1 MPLVVA
7 NCEDLARDED
17 VHSGQHAQ
25 LARCFRPGLEIRHP
39 QLALSTMMNV
49 VSLIQALLH
58 AAPTQ
63 VTMDRIRQLVK
74 LVGPEA
80 PTVEYKADMAQSIAA
95 AVAALANTYGGLVLV
110 GVSDRRVITGVKEK
124 TIEAVAEHCHSKI
137 EPPWVPDI
145 VPVPMDDGSG
155 RFVLVLRVAPGLT
168 PRPLLVDG
176 AAPIRSHST
185 THPASWQQLAA
196 LFAENDMRA
205 QADPWSTQRPDIPV
219 GAGGTDERVDLV
231 LRSGLNIAV
240 DPRAAWRP
248 LGEQHAD
255 RLAEALSHSL
265 LPAVLSDL
273 VSLGADCGPFE
284 RRGHNRSRVI
294 RLYWQAPAP
303 DRTRGLPVPVEA
315 LLTAEVPGGYG
326 HQATHLRVHL
336 DVTTRLAHWDA
347 LQEAEWQ
354 PVSGR
359 TKPPAEQRL
368 MSIEALELVI
378 GAMISTLVDERVVGA
393 LAGLAFVDALTIAQ
407 PRVLHMVTSR
417 PIPQVLDTRGLTQI
431 PGAGNSTGVHM
442 LADPGLDLADPEQ
455 RHGQVRSWLIQTA
468 LDAGLLGMEQRL
480 RDRPRPPDAG

>member
-1 MPLVVA
+1 
-7 NCEDLARDED
+7 
-17 VHSGQHAQ
+17 
-25 LARCFRPGLEIRHP
+25 
-39 QLALSTMMNV
+39 MMNV

-80 PTVEYKADMAQSIAA
+80 PTVEYKADMTQSIAT

-110 GVSDRRVITGVKEK
+110 GVSDQRVITGVKEK

-145 VPVPMDDGSG
+145 VPVPMDDGSD
-155 RFVLVLRVAPGLT
+155 RYVLVLRVTPGLT
-168 PRPLLVDG
+168 PRPLLVAG
-176 AAPIRSHST
+176 AAPVRSHST

-196 LFAENDMRA
+196 LFAENDVRA
-205 QADPWSTQRPDIPV
+205 QADPWSIQRPTIPV
-219 GAGGTDERVDLV
+219 ADGGPDERVDLV

-255 RLAEALSHSL
+255 RLAEALSHSP
-265 LPAVLSDL
+265 LPAVLSAL
-273 VSLGADCGPFE
+273 VSSSADGWPFE

-294 RLYWQAPAP
+294 RLHWQALPA
-303 DRTRGLPVPVEA
+303 DRTRDLPVPVEA
-315 LLTAEVPGGYG
+315 SLTAEVPGGYG

-336 DVTTRLAHWDA
+336 DVTTRLANWAA
-347 LQEAEWQ
+347 LQEPQWQ

-359 TKPPAEQRL
+359 TEPPAEPWL
-368 MSIEALELVI
+368 MSIQTLDSVMD
-378 GAMISTLVDERVVGA
+378 AMISTLVDEQVVGA

-407 PRVLHMVTSR
+407 PRVLHMVTTR
-417 PIPQVLDTRGLTQI
+417 PIPQVLDTRGLTPI
-431 PGAGNSTGVHM
+431 PGAGNSTGAHV

-455 RHGQVRSWLIQTA
+455 RHEQVTAWLIQTA
-468 LDAGLLGMEQRL
+468 LDAGLLGMEQHL
-480 RDRPRPPDAG
+480 RDHPRPVVI